1 MAQATFHLDLRKFS
15 GGIEEDVDQWI
26 AEVDRTAIALGIEDP
41 DDNDCPWKDYA
52 AAYLTGEAA
61 LVWSK

>member
-41 DDNDCPWKDYA
+41 DDNDCP
-52 AAYLTGEAA
+52 
-61 LVWSK
+61 